1 MGKKIHLE
9 KIENLFEKSPVVNF
23 SSIKKI
29 IRSNK
34 KKSNYAGVL
43 ISNLLKKGK
52 IKKIGKG
59 IYTKNNEISLGVFA
73 FAPSYLG
80 LQSAVSYWGLWEQ
93 ETIPII
99 LTTKNVRRGIR
110 KIMGANVLVRKIN
123 KKYFFG
129 FNLEKEENFYLPYS
143 DIEKTFI
150 DLVVFKEKLSSQII
164 EKFKENIN
172 HKKLLNYLKKYPL
185 HTRNF
190 ILKKLK

>member
-73 FAPSYLG
+73 FAPLG
-80 LQSAVSYWGLWEQ
+80 FV
-93 ETIPII
+93 
-99 LTTKNVRRGIR
+99 
-110 KIMGANVLVRKIN
+110 GARNNPNYFNN
-123 KKYFFG
+123 KKCQKRNKKNNG
-129 FNLEKEENFYLPYS
+129 RKCS
-143 DIEKTFI
+143 C
-150 DLVVFKEKLSSQII
+150 
-164 EKFKENIN
+164 KEN
-172 HKKLLNYLKKYPL
+172 K
-185 HTRNF
+185 
-190 ILKKLK
+190 